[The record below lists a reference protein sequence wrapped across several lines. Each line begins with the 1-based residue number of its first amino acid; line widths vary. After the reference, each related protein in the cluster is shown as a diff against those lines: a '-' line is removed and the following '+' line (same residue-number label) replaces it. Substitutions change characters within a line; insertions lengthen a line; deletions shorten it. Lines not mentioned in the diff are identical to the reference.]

1 MSSERSKLSA
11 EYALLAQLA
20 NELRSQLDLLNAALN
35 EVLTAK
41 AALEEVSKLKG
52 GEELLI
58 PLGGGVMIKALFK
71 GEHKV
76 LVNVGSNVIVEKDLE
91 GAVKYLSDR
100 EQALRRELQQR
111 ASEYRSIL
119 ERLRELESKIAQA
132 GR

>member
-58 PLGGGVMIKALFK
+58 PLGGGVMIKASFK

-119 ERLRELESKIAQA
+119 ERLRELESKMAQA